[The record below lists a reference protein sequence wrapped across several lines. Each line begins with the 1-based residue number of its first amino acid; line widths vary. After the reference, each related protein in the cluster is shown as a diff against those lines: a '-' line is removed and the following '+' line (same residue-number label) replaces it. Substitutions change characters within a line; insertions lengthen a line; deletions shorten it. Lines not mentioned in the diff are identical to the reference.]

1 MSFVDTVTNEKPG
14 KYETIIESRVL
25 AKQLEMK
32 IKQYHSTQDAYDKLI
47 QSETINR
54 KPASGGNE
62 NINGRLKQIS
72 AAGSEWLWGVNRD
85 DAIYKCKK
93 PCADSNWIRV
103 VRGPGGLEQIEGGDK
118 EVWGVTSSSY
128 NNRIYKMNQDGT
140 GGWTQ
145 VPGKLMNISQ
155 GGGWVWGVN
164 SSNNVY
170 RCKQPCD
177 GNWILDTTPSSEWTL
192 VFRQTNNNWN
202 WTTNNG
208 GNRNS
213 VNNNAANYSQLQ
225 NLENF
230 RGDDGKLTFKMTYP
244 KNNTL
249 TSPQIWKQTSN
260 PWTVRNNRS
269 GQVDGYQAI
278 SVPYTGDA
286 WGGLRWNG
294 GPCLL
299 SGSTNSW
306 WWYALG
312 SFKPFGNNL
321 IPGANDTQV
330 NKTELYVKNNKIT
343 PSLVQLSCSNQYV
356 YGIDTNKYAWWKS
369 INGTGSWKRFGKQN
383 WQFYW
388 INATSNKYVYAVGMT
403 RNVYKTDMLGTSKW
417 VRADNT
423 ASGVA
428 TVSGDP
434 DNSENFYITNTN
446 DAIYVH
452 TPESSG
458 GYWDNIPNE
467 NYMTGA
473 GVQARSSNDNWKYL
487 GQGKNIDECKVKAV
501 QDKDTA
507 YSSVVY
513 NTTTDQGEWG
523 QTCYGGVKGGA
534 TNPQY
539 QDGIITSLAPNGS
552 SRLGG
557 SEGETLL
564 NQMKQLQTEIKS
576 LIDQSKEDNIGLEKV
591 NNSLTTTRKTTNNEL
606 SNLLDKLAR
615 DRKRINA
622 LLLQPDA
629 IGEEEDSDFRQQS
642 NYSIYFLWILLVI
655 ISLFLASH
663 IIGSP
668 SESISPIAYAFVGIW
683 ILIFV
688 KYYYKQAESYGVAF
702 WKYLSTI
709 MIDPL

>member
-32 IKQYHSTQDAYDKLI
+32 IKQYNSTQAAYDKLI

-54 KPASGGNE
+54 KPPSGGWRR
-62 NINGRLKQIS
+62 IGGALKQIS
-72 AAGSEWLWGVNRD
+72 GSGKDYIWGINSSD
-85 DAIYKCKK
+85 NIFTCKK
-93 PCADSNWIRV
+93 PCTDSNWKQI
-103 VRGPGGLEQIEGGDK
+103 PGGLEQIEGGDK
-118 EVWGVTSSSY
+118 EVWGVNSAG
-128 NNRIYKMNQDGT
+128 NIYKTNQDGT
-140 GGWTQ
+140 GGWTNI
-145 VPGKLMNISQ
+145 PGKLTNIAQ
-155 GGGWVWGVN
+155 GGGYVWGVN

-170 RCKQPCD
+170 RCKDPCD
-177 GNWILDTTPSSEWTL
+177 GNWVLDTTPSSEWTL

-202 WTTNNG
+202 WTKNNG
-208 GNRNS
+208 GNRNIDK
-213 VNNNAANYSQLQ
+213 NGHANYSQLQ

-244 KNNTL
+244 NNKTL

-278 SVPYTGDA
+278 SIPYTGVA

-321 IPGANDTQV
+321 IPGANNTQV
-330 NKTELYVKNNKIT
+330 NKTELYVKNNENT
-343 PSLVQLSCSNQYV
+343 PSLVQLSCSNTHV
-356 YGIDTNKYAWWKS
+356 YGIDTNKNAWWKS
-369 INGTGSWKRFGKQN
+369 INGTGSWKRFGNGNQKN
-383 WQFYW
+383 WKFYW
-388 INATSNKYVYAVGMT
+388 INATSNKYVYAVGMN
-403 RNVYKTDMLGTSKW
+403 RNVYKTDMLGKSNW
-417 VRADNT
+417 VRADNV

-434 DNSENFYITNTN
+434 DNSENFYITNTS
-446 DAIYVH
+446 DSIYVH
-452 TPESSG
+452 TPRTSG
-458 GYWDNIPNE
+458 GYWDNITNTS
-467 NYMTGA
+467 YASGQVGLKT
-473 GVQARSSNDNWKYL
+473 SNDNWKYL
-487 GQGKNIDECKVKAV
+487 GQADNLDECKIKAV
-501 QDKDTA
+501 EDKDTA
-507 YSSVVY
+507 YSSTVY
-513 NTTTDQGEWG
+513 TTGNGSYDK
-523 QTCYGGVKGGA
+523 TCYGGVKGGT
-534 TNPQY
+534 TNPMY
-539 QDGIITSLAPNGS
+539 VTGVTTSLAPNGS

-557 SEGETLL
+557 QEGETLL
-564 NQMKQLQTEIKS
+564 NQMKQIQGQIKS
-576 LIDQSKEDNIGLEKV
+576 LIDQSQQDSIGLDKTT
-591 NNSLTTTRKTTNNEL
+591 NSLNTTRKSTNNEL

-615 DRKRINA
+615 DRKKINA
-622 LLLQPDA
+622 LLLEPDA
-629 IGEEEDSDFRQQS
+629 IGEEENSDFLQQS
-642 NYSIYFLWILLVI
+642 NYSVYFLWILLVI
-655 ISLFLASH
+655 VSLFLASH

-683 ILIFV
+683 ILIFA
-688 KYYYKQAESYGVAF
+688 KYYYKQAASYGVAF
-702 WKYLSTI
+702 WKYLSTL

>member
-54 KPASGGNE
+54 KPASGGWRR
-62 NINGRLKQIS
+62 IGGSLQQIS
-72 AAGSEWLWGVNRD
+72 GAGKDYIWGVNSND
-85 DAIYKCKK
+85 SIYTCKK
-93 PCADSNWIRV
+93 PCDDSNWRQI
-103 VRGPGGLEQIEGGDK
+103 GGSLKQLTGGDK
-118 EVWGVTSSSY
+118 EVWGV
-128 NNRIYKMNQDGT
+128 NNSGNIYKMNQDGT
-140 GGWTQ
+140 GGWTNI
-145 VPGKLMNISQ
+145 PGKLTNISQ
-155 GGGWVWGVN
+155 GGGYVWGVN
-164 SSNNVY
+164 SNHNVY
-170 RCKQPCD
+170 RCKDPCD
-177 GNWILDTTPSSEWTL
+177 GNWILDTAGIKEDTGGTIGNKNECGNAAAKIYGNAKVFKSRDTQSGNWSWVPPGCTVQSGGDWAPHWNTRSGTCKSSSVYTCVENKTPS
-192 VFRQTNNNWN
+192 
-202 WTTNNG
+202 
-208 GNRNS
+208 
-213 VNNNAANYSQLQ
+213 
-225 NLENF
+225 
-230 RGDDGKLTFKMTYP
+230 
-244 KNNTL
+244 KN
-249 TSPQIWKQTSN
+249 
-260 PWTVRNNRS
+260 
-269 GQVDGYQAI
+269 
-278 SVPYTGDA
+278 
-286 WGGLRWNG
+286 
-294 GPCLL
+294 
-299 SGSTNSW
+299 
-306 WWYALG
+306 
-312 SFKPFGNNL
+312 
-321 IPGANDTQV
+321 
-330 NKTELYVKNNKIT
+330 T
-343 PSLVQLSCSNQYV
+343 PSMVQLSCSNQYV

-369 INGTGSWKRFGKQN
+369 ITGTGSWNRFGNGNQTN

-388 INATSNKYVYAVGMT
+388 INATSNKYVYAVGMN
-403 RNVYKTDMLGTSKW
+403 RNIYKTDMLGTSKW
-417 VRADNT
+417 VRADNV

-576 LIDQSKEDNIGLEKV
+576 LIDQSKEDNIGLEKE

-622 LLLQPDA
+622 LLLEPDD
-629 IGEEEDSDFRQQS
+629 IGQEEDSDFRQQS

-668 SESISPIAYAFVGIW
+668 SESISPITYAFVGIW
-683 ILIFV
+683 ILIFI
-688 KYYYKQAESYGVAF
+688 KYYYKQAEPSGVAF

-709 MIDPL
+709 MVDPL

>member
-1 MSFVDTVTNEKPG
+1 MSFVNTVTNEKPG

-32 IKQYHSTQDAYDKLI
+32 IKQYNSTQSAYDKLI

-54 KPASGGNE
+54 KPPSGGWRR
-62 NINGRLKQIS
+62 IGGSLQQIS
-72 AAGSEWLWGVNRD
+72 GAGKDYIWGVNSN

-93 PCADSNWIRV
+93 PCDDSQWKQI
-103 VRGPGGLEQIEGGDK
+103 GGSLKQLTGGDK
-118 EVWGVTSSSY
+118 EVWGV
-128 NNRIYKMNQDGT
+128 NNSGNIYKMNQDGT
-140 GGWTQ
+140 GGWTNI
-145 VPGKLMNISQ
+145 PGKLTNISQ
-155 GGGWVWGVN
+155 GGGYVWGVN
-164 SSNNVY
+164 SDHNVY
-170 RCKQPCD
+170 RCKDPCD
-177 GNWILDTTPSSEWTL
+177 GNWMLDTTPSKEWTL
-192 VFRQTNNNWN
+192 VFRQTNNNWK
-202 WTTNNG
+202 WTKNNG

-230 RGDDGKLTFKMTYP
+230 RGDDGKLIFKMTYP
-244 KNNTL
+244 NNKTL

-278 SVPYTGDA
+278 SIPYTGVA

-321 IPGANDTQV
+321 IPGANNVKV
-330 NKTELYVKNNKIT
+330 NKTELYVKNNKNT
-343 PSLVQLSCSNQYV
+343 PSMVQLSCSNQYV
-356 YGIDTNKYAWWKS
+356 YGIDTNKHAWWKS
-369 INGTGSWKRFGKQN
+369 ITGTGSWKRFGNGNQTN

-388 INATSNKYVYAVGMT
+388 INATSNKYVYAVGMN
-403 RNVYKTDMLGTSKW
+403 RNIYKTDMLGTSKW
-417 VRADNT
+417 VRADNV

-513 NTTTDQGEWG
+513 NTSTDTGGWG
-523 QTCYGGVKGGA
+523 QTCYGGVKGGT

-683 ILIFV
+683 ILIFI

-709 MIDPL
+709 MVDPL